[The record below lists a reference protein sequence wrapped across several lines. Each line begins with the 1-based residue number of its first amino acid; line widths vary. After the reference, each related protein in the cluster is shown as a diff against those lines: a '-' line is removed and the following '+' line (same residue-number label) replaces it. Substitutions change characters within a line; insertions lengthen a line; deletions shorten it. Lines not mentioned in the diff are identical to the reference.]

1 MFSLSGRELAAAS
14 VLETTQVEKT
24 DSSTPP
30 PAFLSA
36 HINSALVF
44 AHRTDMLITI
54 PQPDRRWGESI
65 GQQTQMMS
73 LLLGRL
79 YDTPKLCQSQ
89 RIVGGLILPPVGEE
103 HIDIRTEMVHIITTL
118 YIKHS
123 LYIKQK

>member
-1 MFSLSGRELAAAS
+1 MFSLSDRELAAAS

-30 PAFLSA
+30 AYFSA
-36 HINSALVF
+36 HINSSLVF
-44 AHRTDMLITI
+44 AHKTDMLITI

-89 RIVGGLILPPVGEE
+89 RIVGGLILPPVGE
-103 HIDIRTEMVHIITTL
+103 
-118 YIKHS
+118 
-123 LYIKQK
+123 

>member
-30 PAFLSA
+30 LAFLSA

-103 HIDIRTEMVHIITTL
+103 HIDIRTEMVHIITTP